1 MTSEVFIRK
10 KELLINYLNDL
21 KEYKNYSYEEFM
33 ENHYAIERL
42 LELLVSVSTDIIF
55 HLLTQRGEEIPTT
68 YRTAFLRAGEIS
80 LLSED
85 LAFRLAQAAG
95 MRNILVHG
103 YEEIDYKI
111 IYQSIKQAIV
121 DYSQFLVEVEKDL

>member
-21 KEYKNYSYEEFM
+21 KEYKNCSYEEFM
-33 ENHYAIERL
+33 KNHYAIERL

-55 HLLTQRGEEIPTT
+55 HLLSQRGEEIPTT

-103 YEEIDYKI
+103 YEEIDYQI
-111 IYQSIKQAIV
+111 IYQSIKQAII